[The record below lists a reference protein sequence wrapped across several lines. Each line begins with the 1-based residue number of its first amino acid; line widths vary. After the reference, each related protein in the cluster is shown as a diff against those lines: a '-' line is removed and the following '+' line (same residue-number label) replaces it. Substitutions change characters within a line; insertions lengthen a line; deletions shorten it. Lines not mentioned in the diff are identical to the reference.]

1 MRQASEALRCRR
13 SHLRATHPHAIVH
26 LVIGKTGFDDRRLLE
41 NYAAVIEELIR
52 AKPAA
57 AKGRY
62 IRSVTF
68 ASTMGPGVK
77 VDPSRTRDIVEEL
90 AAA

>member
-1 MRQASEALRCRR
+1 
-13 SHLRATHPHAIVH
+13 V
-26 LVIGKTGFDDRRLLE
+26 
-41 NYAAVIEELIR
+41 R

-62 IRSVTF
+62 IRSVTL
-68 ASTMGPGVK
+68 ATTMGPGVH
-77 VDPSRTRDIVEEL
+77 VDPTRTRDLVSEE